1 MEETKFHQFKNGFI
15 SKNPNQNSERLI
27 KINTQYSQYQSQ
39 SQRVK
44 TEINQP
50 SLSSR
55 LEKSKTISQS
65 TYYQSPLLRDG
76 QLDQIDKLKRMDK
89 NDFFGQLN
97 SQDPYRYP
105 KKLEELPWNPSKK
118 ISQAKVVLPLEQMD
132 KVIPL
137 SKFSSNLTK
146 RVVKDKIHRGI
157 PLKHDVQML
166 AEWTDLMLEQ
176 AVEKNQGQSANM
188 YEDLQQI
195 FTLCLK
201 ELIRQI
207 SFDCIEKSV
216 LLEKI
221 WNQYIEINQSVY
233 QSVLEQNNTLEKD
246 HLQEVMKTHQAYQTE
261 IDKYLMILK
270 NQKSDM
276 DQIMERLM
284 KLKGNTKYLKKNNR
298 YLNSQIKALKVEIQ
312 DLKTENKQYSDQI
325 EKITDDLHEYQR
337 NVQFQYEQFQMSN
350 QYQPKIEYEQGLAK
364 KKIMRAGT
372 QKQLVIHQIP
382 QYQLPVI
389 KPMKRKSFQNVEQ
402 QPTQQE
408 KMQKILNDSAS
419 FSNIEILL
427 EERATDTDDLNQILQ
442 LRKEVEIQ
450 TIEKKSLTIS
460 IPKFELRDRRQQIIQ
475 TEISY
480 LNKST
485 KITQTEFTD
494 ELLESI
500 KLEEE
505 HLLQLHEAIQQ
516 ATEQYQQI
524 LHQIEKGQQPKLKEL
539 YDHLDEF
546 QNSMKEN
553 ISKQK
558 EVRTNL
564 ILVNSTFKDENNRK
578 EEQLQ
583 QYQKKVAEL
592 ERANELA
599 NQEMGELEN
608 QLEIYEKINE
618 KIEKKYQK
626 LKSIKTNM
634 VEKSQTLVVQL
645 TQTHKFAEIM
655 KKRIQ
660 DKRLSTLGP
669 IQSNQKSRISNVS
682 PLGSLIT
689 NSQPA
694 IAMQTQQ
701 SDQQIQLE
709 KKEELLPIPEKTTLK
724 KQSSKKNLVQQ
735 PQQQQV
741 MQYRH
746 AQSQNTL
753 ELPSVQQEKQFSS
766 QYNISVIEPDD
777 NQFAL
782 QKFPS
787 QLPSQQPSQ
796 QQSEEEGTDMQLT
809 PRSKASNSSKPRPTY
824 KIQLPSN
831 QGAKKGSKIQK
842 KGSVMPQQND
852 QVQFFQETIANF
864 INQNFSSSDSDSDD
878 SEYNMRLEEIK
889 QRKRKIGQTKKSYFS
904 QAPKFQN
911 KQSIDSPGLNMLR
924 NNIVK
929 QLATKFATNQK
940 EITSK
945 MKKGTVLKFIS
956 QFYGEKLKQ
965 TQNKTSLHIICYEYF
980 FNTYGFKNIAEQ
992 KLTSFYE
999 SIFVHR
1005 DNIRINLFGR
1015 FLQLYSSLTVDD
1027 LEIYIKTLKQ
1037 LDDENQTLD
1046 TDKGQFLLVEK
1057 AIQILDQ
1064 THSQIPQEYRN
1075 NIISDI
1081 KMNYIERN
1089 LKPYIDYD
1097 YYISRI
1103 LTGYQIVKKMH
1114 MTHYQEV
1121 FNSADMD
1128 LDNMMEYQEFKKLY
1142 YYFES
1147 CQGNS
1152 IPESIMERQFIS
1164 RCDLISNN
1172 EGERAMSFDR
1182 FITFSIEH
1190 NLFSEEKFTNF
1201 ANSVIEEDP
1210 IKSIEDLHQ
1219 NWSYVKERLI
1229 NRIQYAAEDE
1239 IEYFQSIIKKLEQAL
1254 TNDDKRQSIWISY
1267 KIIDGDTRQLY
1278 INKLVDSLIPSEF
1291 NDIIQFDDYSSEDN
1305 N

>member
-1 MEETKFHQFKNGFI
+1 MEETKFHQFKNTFI
-15 SKNPNQNSERLI
+15 QKNPNQNSERLI

-39 SQRVK
+39 SQRIK

-118 ISQAKVVLPLEQMD
+118 ISQAKVVLPTEQID

-246 HLQEVMKTHQAYQTE
+246 HLQAVMKTHQAYQSE

-298 YLNSQIKALKVEIQ
+298 YLNSQIKALKIEIQ

-337 NVQFQYEQFQMSN
+337 NVQLQYEQFQMSN
-350 QYQPKIEYEQGLAK
+350 QYQPKIEYEQGIAK

-382 QYQLPVI
+382 QYQLPEI
-389 KPMKRKSFQNVEQ
+389 KPIQRKSFQNIEK

-408 KMQKILNDSAS
+408 KLQKILNDSAS

-450 TIEKKSLTIS
+450 TIEKKSLSIQ

-505 HLLQLHEAIQQ
+505 HLQQLHEAIQQ
-516 ATEQYQQI
+516 ATQQYQQI
-524 LHQIEKGQQPKLKEL
+524 LNQIEKGQQPKLKEL

-546 QNSMKEN
+546 QNTMKEN
-553 ISKQK
+553 LNKQK
-558 EVRTNL
+558 EARTNL

-599 NQEMGELEN
+599 NQEMGELEA

-660 DKRLSTLGP
+660 DKRQSTLGP
-669 IQSNQKSRISNVS
+669 IQSNQKSRLSNIS
-682 PLGSLIT
+682 PLGALIPQST
-689 NSQPA
+689 SQPL
-694 IAMQTQQ
+694 ISIQPIQ
-701 SDQQIQLE
+701 SEQLIQLE
-709 KKEELLPIPEKTTLK
+709 KKEELLPIPEKTSLK
-724 KQSSKKNLVQQ
+724 KQSSKKNLIQQ
-735 PQQQQV
+735 PQQQQA
-741 MQYRH
+741 MQYRQT
-746 AQSQNTL
+746 QSQNTL
-753 ELPSVQQEKQFSS
+753 ELPTLQQDKSFTS

-777 NQFAL
+777 NQFA
-782 QKFPS
+782 S
-787 QLPSQQPSQ
+787 QRFSSQQPSQ
-796 QQSEEEGTDMQLT
+796 QQSEEEASDMQLT
-809 PRSKASNSSKPRPTY
+809 PRSKASNQSKPRPTY
-824 KIQLPSN
+824 KIQIPQN

-852 QVQFFQETIANF
+852 QVQFFQETITNF
-864 INQNFSSSDSDSDD
+864 INQNFTSSDSDSDD
-878 SEYNMRLEEIK
+878 SEYNIRLEEIK

-911 KQSIDSPGLNMLR
+911 KQSIDSPGLNMLK

-945 MKKGTVLKFIS
+945 MKKSTILKFIS

-992 KLTSFYE
+992 KLISFYE

-1015 FLQLYSSLTVDD
+1015 FLQLYSSLSVDD

-1037 LDDENQTLD
+1037 LDEENQTLD
-1046 TDKGQFLLVEK
+1046 TDKGQFILVEK

-1064 THSQIPQEYRN
+1064 IHSQIPQEYRN

-1089 LKPYIDYD
+1089 MKPYIDYD

-1201 ANSVIEEDP
+1201 ANNVIEEDP
-1210 IKSIEDLHQ
+1210 IKTIEDLHN
-1219 NWSYVKERLI
+1219 NWNNVKARLI

-1267 KIIDGDTRQLY
+1267 KIIDSDTRQLY

>member
-1 MEETKFHQFKNGFI
+1 MEETKFHQFKNSFI
-15 SKNPNQNSERLI
+15 QKNQNQNSERLI
-27 KINTQYSQYQSQ
+27 KINSQYSQYQSQ

-50 SLSSR
+50 CLSSR

-105 KKLEELPWNPSKK
+105 KKLEELPWSSSKK
-118 ISQAKVVLPLEQMD
+118 ISQAKVVLPIDQID

-221 WNQYIEINQSVY
+221 WTQYIEINQSVY
-233 QSVLEQNNTLEKD
+233 QSVLDQNNSLEKD
-246 HLQEVMKTHQAYQTE
+246 HLQEVMKTHQAYQNE
-261 IDKYLMILK
+261 IDKYLIILK
-270 NQKSDM
+270 NQKTDM

-298 YLNSQIKALKVEIQ
+298 YLNSQIKALKIEIQ
-312 DLKTENKQYSDQI
+312 DLKNENKQYSDQI
-325 EKITDDLHEYQR
+325 EKITEDLHEYQR
-337 NVQFQYEQFQMSN
+337 NVQLQYEQFQMSN
-350 QYQPKIEYEQGLAK
+350 QYQTKIEYEQGVAK
-364 KKIMRAGT
+364 KKIFRAGT
-372 QKQLVIHQIP
+372 QKQLVIHSMP
-382 QYQLPVI
+382 QYQLPEI
-389 KPMKRKSFQNVEQ
+389 FPMKRKSFQNVEK

-408 KMQKILNDSAS
+408 KMKIILNESAS
-419 FSNIEILL
+419 FSDIEILL

-450 TIEKKSLTIS
+450 TIEKKSLSIQ

-485 KITQTEFTD
+485 KFTQTEFSD

-505 HLLQLHEAIQQ
+505 HLQQLHEAIQK
-516 ATEQYQQI
+516 ATEQYQKI
-524 LHQIEKGQQPKLKEL
+524 LDQIEKGQQPKLKEL
-539 YDHLDEF
+539 FEHLDEF
-546 QNSMKEN
+546 SSQMKDN
-553 ISKQK
+553 FNKQK
-558 EVRTNL
+558 EARTNL

-592 ERANELA
+592 EKANELA
-599 NQEMGELEN
+599 NQEMGELEA

-669 IQSNQKSRISNVS
+669 IQNNQKSRLSNVS
-682 PLGSLIT
+682 PFGAQIT
-689 NSQPA
+689 QSISQPQ
-694 IAMQTQQ
+694 ITIQPSQ
-701 SDQQIQLE
+701 SEQLIQLE
-709 KKEELLPIPEKTTLK
+709 KKEELLPIPEKSTLK

-735 PQQQQV
+735 PPQQQA
-741 MQYRH
+741 MLYRQT
-746 AQSQNTL
+746 QSQNTL
-753 ELPSVQQEKQFSS
+753 ELPLLQQDKSFTS

-777 NQFAL
+777 NQFAS
-782 QKFPS
+782 QKFS
-787 QLPSQQPSQ
+787 SQQPSQ

-809 PRSKASNSSKPRPTY
+809 PKSRASNQSKPRPTY

-831 QGAKKGSKIQK
+831 SNQGTKKGSKTQK
-842 KGSVMPQQND
+842 KGSIMPQQND
-852 QVQFFQETIANF
+852 QVQFFQETITNF
-864 INQNFSSSDSDSDD
+864 INQNFTSSDSDSDD
-878 SEYNMRLEEIK
+878 SEFNLRLEEIK
-889 QRKRKIGQTKKSYFS
+889 QRKRKIGQSKKSYFS

-911 KQSIDSPGLNMLR
+911 KQSLDSPGLNMVK

-929 QLATKFATNQK
+929 QLATKFVTNQK

-945 MKKGTVLKFIS
+945 MKKGTILKFIS

-992 KLTSFYE
+992 KLIGFYE

-1015 FLQLYSSLTVDD
+1015 FLQLYSSLSVDD

-1046 TDKGQFLLVEK
+1046 TEKGQFILVEK

-1064 THSQIPQEYRN
+1064 IHSQIPQEYRN
-1075 NIISDI
+1075 NIVSDI

-1089 LKPYIDYD
+1089 MKPYIDYD

-1142 YYFES
+1142 YYFET
-1147 CQGNS
+1147 CQGNQ
-1152 IPESIMERQFIS
+1152 IPESMMESQFIS

-1190 NLFSEEKFTNF
+1190 NLFSEDKFTNF
-1201 ANSVIEEDP
+1201 ANSVMEEDP
-1210 IKSIEDLHQ
+1210 IKSIEDLH
-1219 NWSYVKERLI
+1219 NHWIDVKTRLGI
-1229 NRIQYAAEDE
+1229 RVQYAGEDE
-1239 IEYFQSIIKKLEQAL
+1239 IEYFQSVIKKLDKAL

-1267 KIIDGDTRQLY
+1267 RIIDNDTRQLY
-1278 INKLVDSLIPSEF
+1278 INKLVEGLIPAEF
-1291 NDIIQFDDYSSEDN
+1291 NQIIEIDDYLSEDN